1 MERNESLVNISL
13 RAGAYK
19 AHVIPTDRIP
29 FDENLRRYCEAD
41 VCGNYGKN
49 YACPPGI
56 GEAGTLIG
64 KAREYKKALVF
75 QTVTPIED
83 SFDFEGMK
91 EAASR
96 HSRIAAIING
106 HIKKRYDDHLQLTA
120 GECTVCPVCA
130 QVDDKPCRFP
140 DKAVSSLEAY
150 CMDVSALAGL
160 CDMKYTNGKNTVT
173 YFGAFLLNGK

>member
-1 MERNESLVNISL
+1 MERNENLVNICL
-13 RAGAYK
+13 KAGARK

-29 FDENLRRYCEAD
+29 FDEGLRLYCQANI
-41 VCGNYGKN
+41 CGNYGRN

-75 QTVTPIED
+75 QTVTAIED

-96 HSRIAAIING
+96 HSRIADIIDD
-106 HIKKRYDDHLQLTA
+106 HIKKRYDDYLQLTA

-130 QVDDKPCRFP
+130 QTEDKPCRFP

-160 CDMKYTNGKNTVT
+160 CDMKYTNGVNTVT
-173 YFGAFLLNGK
+173 YFGAFLFD